1 MLEICLKSGKD
12 RERMRKNEVIN
23 KAINEVINERKN
35 EYKGYKYLC

>member
-23 KAINEVINERKN
+23 KAINEGIN
-35 EYKGYKYLC
+35 EYKGYKDLC

>member
-23 KAINEVINERKN
+23 EGINK
-35 EYKGYKYLC
+35 YKGYKDLC

>member
-35 EYKGYKYLC
+35 EYKGYKDLC